1 MMTQLINSYVIF
13 PFTNI
18 EYFVSSI
25 IAHPI
30 ILSLVIAFDKKNN
43 CPLPSVVRC
52 SHDSMFHVPCQVAM
66 VGQNN
71 EHQNQVNIKLDSS
84 LTLRI
89 MPVSLM

>member
-1 MMTQLINSYVIF
+1 
-13 PFTNI
+13 
-18 EYFVSSI
+18 
-25 IAHPI
+25 
-30 ILSLVIAFDKKNN
+30 
-43 CPLPSVVRC
+43 
-52 SHDSMFHVPCQVAM
+52 MFHVPCQVAM

>member
-1 MMTQLINSYVIF
+1 
-13 PFTNI
+13 
-18 EYFVSSI
+18 
-25 IAHPI
+25 
-30 ILSLVIAFDKKNN
+30 
-43 CPLPSVVRC
+43 
-52 SHDSMFHVPCQVAM
+52 M